1 MLKLSDKIER
11 LEFSGTIRISS
22 KIHELQSC
30 GIDVIDLC
38 VGEPDFPTED
48 HVKEAAKSAIN
59 KNLTKY
65 TLNNGIKELREAVQ
79 KKFLDEYNASYELD
93 EIIISSGAKQAL
105 FNSILSI
112 INDGDEVIIPIP
124 YYVSYPAM
132 VKLAGG
138 IPVFCNTSFENNFK
152 ISINELKSAITP
164 KTKAI
169 ILCNPNNPTGAVF
182 NKDELISIAEVALEN
197 NLFIISDEVYEKL
210 VYENIKFKSLASLNE
225 KFKERSIIINGVS
238 KAYAMTGW
246 RIGYAVANKKII
258 YGMNKIQ
265 SHSTNHPSSISQYA
279 SLAALTGSQ
288 ERVELQRKIFEERRN
303 YLTNFLGTIKEI
315 SFNNPDGAFYFF
327 VNVENIINKSKSINN
342 SESFC
347 LKLIEDANIAFV
359 PGIVFGMEGYIR
371 ISYSKTLEDIKKAMN
386 KFEEFLQKI

>member
-48 HVKEAAKSAIN
+48 HVKEAAKSAID

-65 TLNNGIKELREAVQ
+65 TLNNGIKELREAVR

-93 EIIISSGAKQAL
+93 EIIITSGAKQAL

-112 INDGDEVIIPIP
+112 INYGDEVIIPIP

-152 ISINELKSAITP
+152 ISITELKSAITP

-210 VYENIKFKSLASLNE
+210 VYGNIKFKSLASLNE

-303 YLTNFLGTIKEI
+303 YLTDFLGNIKGI